1 MATEKIFSP
10 DSLDA
15 ALDLLNEYGYELL
28 VIAGGTTAMPAV
40 NQGLSYPRVAMTLHR
55 LKLNAVRA
63 VNSHYEI
70 GATTTL
76 SRVAQLAEVPPLA
89 QAARSVGGWA
99 IRNMAT
105 LAGNLFVPPPAGDAA
120 TALLALDAEVILR
133 NKKGNRRVPL
143 AQLYTGLMQTVLT
156 PDELVTQLDVP
167 RPRGKTAFLKF
178 GRRHANSPAVVT
190 VAAQL
195 VRDARGHVTDAR
207 IALGAAGDYP
217 LRAKQAEAALVGR
230 TLDSKSIADA
240 AELAKQD
247 AQPFSDALASE
258 WYRRKMVG
266 VYVTRAL
273 EEIANG

>member
-15 ALDLLNEYGYELL
+15 ALELLNEYGYELL
-28 VIAGGTTAMPAV
+28 VIAGGTMAMPAV

-55 LKLNAVRA
+55 LKLNDVRA
-63 VNSHYEI
+63 VNNHFEI

-76 SRVAQLAEVPPLA
+76 TRVAQFADIPLLA
-89 QAARSVGGWA
+89 QAARSIGGWS

-120 TALLALDAEVILR
+120 TALLALDAQVMLGH
-133 NKKGNRRVPL
+133 KGGVRRIPL
-143 AQLYTGLMQTVLT
+143 ADLYTGLMQTVLA
-156 PDELVTQLDVP
+156 PNELVTRLDVP
-167 RPRGKTAFLKF
+167 RPRGKTAFFKF

-190 VAAQL
+190 VAARL
-195 VRDARGHVTDAR
+195 VQDGGGQVTEARL
-207 IALGAAGDYP
+207 ALGAAGDHP
-217 LRAKQAEAALVGR
+217 LRAKQAETALVGR
-230 TLDSKSIADA
+230 KLDPKSIADA

-247 AQPFSDALASE
+247 AQPFADSLASE

>member
-1 MATEKIFSP
+1 MATERIFSP

-15 ALDLLNEYGYELL
+15 ALDLLNEYGYEML

-55 LKLNAVRA
+55 LKLNQVRA
-63 VNSHYEI
+63 VNSHFEI

-76 SRVAQLAEVPPLA
+76 TRIAQLAEVPILA
-89 QAARSVGGWA
+89 QAARSIGGWT

-120 TALLALDAEVILR
+120 TALLALDAEVMLR
-133 NKKGNRRVPL
+133 SKKGDRRVPL

-156 PDELVTQLDVP
+156 PGELVTQLNVP
-167 RPRGKTAFLKF
+167 SPRGKTAFCKF

-190 VAAQL
+190 VAAKLIQ
-195 VRDARGHVTDAR
+195 DARGHVTEAR

>member
-15 ALDLLNEYGYELL
+15 ALNLLSEYGYELL

-55 LKLNAVRA
+55 LKLNEVRA
-63 VNSHYEI
+63 VNSHFEI

-76 SRVAQLAEVPPLA
+76 TRVAQLAEVPVLA
-89 QAARSVGGWA
+89 QAARSVGGWT

-120 TALLALDAEVILR
+120 TALLALDAQVMLR
-133 NKKGNRRVPL
+133 SKKGNRGVPL
-143 AQLYTGLMQTVLT
+143 AQFYTGLMQTVLT
-156 PDELVTQLDVP
+156 PDELVTQLNVP

-190 VAAQL
+190 VAAHL
-195 VRDARGHVTDAR
+195 VRDARGHVSEAR
-207 IALGAAGDYP
+207 IALGAAGDHP
-217 LRAKQAEAALVGR
+217 LRAKLAEAALVGR
-230 TLDSKSIADA
+230 TLDPKSIADA